1 MSPVFAVSYVSGTTP
16 PANPA
21 SCQAQSS
28 ERIAVSVGSCA
39 LSSVRWQHSL
49 RVLVSHL
56 ERRGILVR
64 DAESG
69 QLSGVNYFFRRQF
82 QLPPVSQLH
91 LQDEDSE
98 DALGQLES
106 T

>member
-1 MSPVFAVSYVSGTTP
+1 
-16 PANPA
+16 
-21 SCQAQSS
+21 
-28 ERIAVSVGSCA
+28 
-39 LSSVRWQHSL
+39 LQHSL

-64 DAESG
+64 DAES
-69 QLSGVNYFFRRQF
+69 
-82 QLPPVSQLH
+82 SQLR

>member
-1 MSPVFAVSYVSGTTP
+1 VRTGVRIPVGTPILNAGQSGVLSGAV
-16 PANPA
+16 
-21 SCQAQSS
+21 SS

-64 DAESG
+64 DAES
-69 QLSGVNYFFRRQF
+69 
-82 QLPPVSQLH
+82 SQLR